1 MGRRMA
7 RRLLDAGHELTV
19 WNRTP
24 ERVEDLR
31 AAGAAAASS
40 PAAAAEGA
48 ELVITMV
55 ADPAA
60 LRAVTEGPDGLAA
73 GVDDSTIV
81 VEMSTVGPAAVRRL
95 ASVLAPAGRILDAP
109 VLGSLVEAQTGSLVI
124 FVGGDEGAV
133 VRAEPLLAALGK
145 PMHVGPPGSGAAA
158 KLVANSALFAA
169 LTGVGEALALAEGLG
184 LDLDAAFR
192 VLAVSPLAA
201 QAERRRPTVETG
213 DYSPRFELRLALK
226 DAELMREAA
235 AEAGVELRQIPAAHS
250 WLADADAAGLG
261 DLDYAA
267 VLREIRGRR

>member
-24 ERVEDLR
+24 ERVEELR
-31 AAGAAAASS
+31 AAGAVAASS

-48 ELVITMV
+48 EFVITMV

-60 LRAVTEGPDGLAA
+60 LRTVTEGPDGLAA

-95 ASVLAPAGRILDAP
+95 PSVLAPAGRILDAP
-109 VLGSLVEAQTGSLVI
+109 VLGSLLEAETGSLVI
-124 FVGGDEGAV
+124 FVGGDAAAAA
-133 VRAEPLLAALGK
+133 RAEPLLAALGT
-145 PMHVGPPGSGAAA
+145 PMHLGPLGSGAAA

-184 LDLDAAFR
+184 LDLDATFR
-192 VLAVSPLAA
+192 VLAASPLAA

-213 DYSPRFELRLALK
+213 DLSTRFKLRLALK

-235 AEAGVELRQIPAAHS
+235 AEAGVELRQVAAARS

-267 VLREIRGRR
+267 VLRQIRGGR